1 MFNAY
6 DLMFIFQNPDSYHES
21 GVLETILEEPGE
33 VDINMDS
40 TIENMDKDKLVQVN
54 NMEMNSKK
62 QHMLKITQN

>member
-6 DLMFIFQNPDSYHES
+6 DLMFIFQNSDSYHES

-54 NMEMNSKK
+54 NMEMNSK
-62 QHMLKITQN
+62 N